1 MVLNTLG
8 ETGGNWVQSPNHLTV
23 DGMQLHILDLR
34 HVVRTDDEVVNVKPQ
49 PGQMTVLCEMI
60 FYDHGD
66 L

>member
-1 MVLNTLG
+1 M
-8 ETGGNWVQSPNHLTV
+8 QSPNHLTV

-60 FYDHGD
+60 FYDHGSW
-66 L
+66 